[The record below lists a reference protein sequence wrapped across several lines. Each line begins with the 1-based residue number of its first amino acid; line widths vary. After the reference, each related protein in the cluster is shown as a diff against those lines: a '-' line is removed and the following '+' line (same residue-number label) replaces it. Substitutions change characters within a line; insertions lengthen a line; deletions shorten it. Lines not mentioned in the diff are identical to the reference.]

1 MQASSHDYD
10 MRVPRVT
17 LHVNRLKFRT
27 SDTVVTQMIESH
39 SLTHSLTGE
48 SAGDHTTSTTTA
60 TAVSERVSERVL
72 REVSFTAPPGQLT
85 YILSDSREER
95 R

>member
-27 SDTVVTQMIESH
+27 SDPVVTQMIESH

-48 SAGDHTTSTTTA
+48 SAGDHATSTTTA